1 MVNIPGGLY
10 TENVFSINTTPAANM
25 YAKLMAQQ
33 EAKRATLD
41 KYFSTLADKAT
52 DTGMRADKE
61 GLAFRQ
67 AVQNYKDF
75 YVNNKEALTSGRR
88 PDLEIEATRLA
99 KLPSQIAAESR
110 EALNTAK
117 TAAQVSASNPDAFA
131 RWTDETTGIDKS
143 TGQAKVDEYGNPTG
157 LNAHNQP
164 IYTID
169 ANGQVVRNP
178 KFKHFDLSQVQVNP
192 QEVDLAKEWE
202 ESSKGVPKS
211 SFESYEPG
219 TEAFTKTKVT
229 TTEIAPEGY
238 QQIASKANARWNRG
252 VEFTMHKQ
260 MPLEKYSTPEGQKE
274 LEDLNVYFKKAY
286 PDKEISSDKDLFVAN
301 AIKMA
306 DATGVKKEKEFD
318 RVAYDAFRDKERE
331 KADKRMEIFKKSL
344 SKEDQINIADVKTP
358 LDLIPDGSYKTTRNK
373 DVYRKNGQ
381 WVNADGTPYTSTKDD
396 QVRIIGNQIPIGVK
410 NAYPT
415 GTKPLIVQ
423 YLDLDV
429 KNGTTE
435 SAANPF
441 MGFMSRNDL
450 LQEELK
456 KAGVKSTINQIVP
469 KKSTEKITI
478 KTPLGKATT
487 NLGF

>member
-88 PDLEIEATRLA
+88 PDLEMEATRLA

-110 EALNTAK
+110 EALTTAK

-143 TGQAKVDEYGNPTG
+143 TGQAKLDEYGNPLG

-164 IYTID
+164 IYIID
-169 ANGQVVRNP
+169 TNGQVARNP

-202 ESSKGVPKS
+202 ESSKGIPKS
-211 SFESYEPG
+211 SSESYEPS
-219 TEAFTKTKVT
+219 TEPFSKTKVT
-229 TTEIAPEGY
+229 TVEIAPEGY

-286 PDKEISSDKDLFVAN
+286 PDKEIGSDRDLFVAN
-301 AIKMA
+301 AIRMA
-306 DATGVKKEKEFD
+306 DAEGVKKEKEFD
-318 RVAYDAFRDKERE
+318 RVAYDKYLATERE
-331 KADKRMEIFKKSL
+331 KAEKRMEIFKKSL
-344 SKEDQINIADVKTP
+344 SKDDQINIANVGTPFEQIKDGTYRTKSNKTVERK
-358 LDLIPDGSYKTTRNK
+358 DGKWINP
-373 DVYRKNGQ
+373 
-381 WVNADGTPYTSTKDD
+381 DGTPYTSTKED
-396 QVRIIGNQIPIGVK
+396 QIRIVGDQIPIGVK
-410 NAYPT
+410 DKYPS
-415 GTKPLIVQ
+415 GVKPIIVQ

-429 KNGTTE
+429 KNGITQ

-456 KAGVKSTINQIVP
+456 KAGVKSTINQIIP

-478 KTPLGKATT
+478 KTPIGKGSP

>member
-1 MVNIPGGLY
+1 MVNIPAGLY
-10 TENVFSINTTPAANM
+10 TEGVFSINAAPAINI

-41 KYFSTLADKAT
+41 KYFSTLGDKAT

-61 GLAFRQ
+61 GPAFYQ
-67 AVQNYKDF
+67 AIQNYKDF
-75 YVNNKEALTSGRR
+75 YTKNKEALTSGRR
-88 PDLEIEATRLA
+88 PDLEIQAQELA
-99 KLPSQIAAESR
+99 KFPSKIAAESR
-110 EALNTAK
+110 EALATAK

-131 RWTDETTGIDKS
+131 RWTDETTGIDKG
-143 TGQAKVDEYGNPTG
+143 TGQAKLDEYGNPTG

-164 IYTID
+164 IYSV
-169 ANGQVVRNP
+169 APNGAVIKNP

-202 ESSKGVPKS
+202 EASKGVPKS
-211 SFESYEPG
+211 SVETYEPS
-219 TEAFTKTKVT
+219 TEPFSKTKIT

-238 QQIASKANARWNRG
+238 QQIASKANARWSRG
-252 VEFTMHKQ
+252 AEFTMHKQ
-260 MPLEKYSTPEGQKE
+260 MPLEKLNENE
-274 LEDLNVYFKKAY
+274 LTDLNNYYKKAF
-286 PDKEISSDKDLFVAN
+286 PDKDISSDKDLFIAN

-306 DATGVKKEKEFD
+306 DAEGVKREKEFD
-318 RVAYDAFRDKERE
+318 RVAYDAFLDKKRE
-331 KADKRMEIFKKSL
+331 ESQKRMEVFKKSL
-344 SKEDQINIADVKTP
+344 SKDDQINIANVETALDV
-358 LDLIPDGSYKTTRNK
+358 IPDGDYKTTKNK
-373 DVYRKNGQ
+373 DVYRRNGQ
-381 WVNADGTPYTSTKDD
+381 WVNADGTPYSSTKDD
-396 QVRIIGNQIPIGVK
+396 QVRIVGKQIPVRIK

-429 KNGTTE
+429 TNGTTQ

-456 KAGVKSTINQIVP
+456 KAGVKSTINQIIP
-469 KKSTEKITI
+469 KKSTEKVTI
-478 KTPLGKATT
+478 KTPAGKATT